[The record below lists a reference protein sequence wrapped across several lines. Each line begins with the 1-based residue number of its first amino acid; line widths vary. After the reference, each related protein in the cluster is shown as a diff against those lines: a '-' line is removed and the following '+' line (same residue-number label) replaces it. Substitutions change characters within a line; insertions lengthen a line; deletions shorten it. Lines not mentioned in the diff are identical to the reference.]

1 MSYPIRKYAAL
12 VIALACFASC
22 QDESLLGGDAAGNVK
37 ILARMSGS
45 TPTRTC
51 VDGVT
56 TDGSVGIL
64 WSPGDRIG
72 VYGSAGTANALF
84 VSSNTSAAPEAVF
97 AGNLKQG
104 ESPSYAYYPYD
115 EGNS

>member
-12 VIALACFASC
+12 VIALACFVSC

-37 ILARMSGS
+37 ILARISGS
-45 TPTRTC
+45 IPTRTC

-72 VYGSAGTANALF
+72 VYGSAGRQTPCSYLQIR
-84 VSSNTSAAPEAVF
+84 VPR
-97 AGNLKQG
+97 LK
-104 ESPSYAYYPYD
+104 PSLQAI
-115 EGNS
+115 

>member
-64 WSPGDRIG
+64 KRRNGKRLVCIFK
-72 VYGSAGTANALF
+72 YECRA
-84 VSSNTSAAPEAVF
+84 
-97 AGNLKQG
+97 
-104 ESPSYAYYPYD
+104 
-115 EGNS
+115 